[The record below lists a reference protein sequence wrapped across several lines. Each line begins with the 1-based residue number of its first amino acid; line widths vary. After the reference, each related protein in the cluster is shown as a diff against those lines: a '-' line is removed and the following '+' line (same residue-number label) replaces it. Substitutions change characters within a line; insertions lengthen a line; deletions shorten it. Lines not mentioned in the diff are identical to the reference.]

1 MKARYIA
8 YIIWTVIALLGV
20 ISWVVPN
27 NGISIGGWQLRWV
40 TLADVLGSEEE
51 ESSMCY
57 SDSTW
62 LAGMEEYEMATDTTR
77 VFVAQKRVLAP
88 LQPKQALHDSLLR
101 QIADSIKNATKEE
114 VVTKPTVVERSS
126 SVVED
131 RSVAQVA
138 ETNKATSS
146 SEGSS
151 GEVVDSRRYLSAFYE
166 ALDSAGVMP
175 VRVVHYGDSQIEEDR
190 ISNILRGRWQEAY
203 GGGGVGLIPL
213 HQTIPTRSVRQW
225 LSIDGVRQSSKG
237 GPKRYMIYGPRSRR
251 QESND
256 YGVMGHVAVMDH
268 GLVDGSEDVVMHIEP
283 AGKKHAP
290 HQYFSQ
296 IRLLASHVEGE
307 VRSKDTTLAVKP
319 YGVSVLLEQTD
330 RCEIRLH
337 GKGKVY
343 GVSLETPTGVMVDNI
358 PMRGSSG
365 VIFTRLESRSLSDYY
380 SATNTRLLILQYGGN
395 MIPQSSKKSTI
406 DGYVKNL
413 RTQIN
418 HLRRCAPYASILFIG
433 PSDMSTRINGKMVT
447 YPMVPYL
454 DKKLR
459 EMAQEEKISYWS
471 MYEAMGGKNSMVEWV
486 EKGLAGSDYVHFTRA
501 GANKVGQMLGKWID
515 EGKR

>member
-1 MKARYIA
+1 
-8 YIIWTVIALLGV
+8 
-20 ISWVVPN
+20 
-27 NGISIGGWQLRWV
+27 
-40 TLADVLGSEEE
+40 
-51 ESSMCY
+51 
-57 SDSTW
+57 
-62 LAGMEEYEMATDTTR
+62 
-77 VFVAQKRVLAP
+77 
-88 LQPKQALHDSLLR
+88 
-101 QIADSIKNATKEE
+101 
-114 VVTKPTVVERSS
+114 
-126 SVVED
+126 
-131 RSVAQVA
+131 
-138 ETNKATSS
+138 
-146 SEGSS
+146 
-151 GEVVDSRRYLSAFYE
+151 
-166 ALDSAGVMP
+166 
-175 VRVVHYGDSQIEEDR
+175 
-190 ISNILRGRWQEAY
+190 
-203 GGGGVGLIPL
+203 
-213 HQTIPTRSVRQW
+213 
-225 LSIDGVRQSSKG
+225 
-237 GPKRYMIYGPRSRR
+237 MIYGPRSRR